1 MAQWFEEF
9 GAPTHN
15 PKEYRAWTT
24 WKKGQEIRARI
35 SGKLKARK
43 SCAILNKF
51 VDQFFDE
58 IKGTDP
64 EKEASATVYSNP
76 DSDELGLTAIRI
88 GDIGTVSVPDPPY
101 FGKSVATI
109 HTHPSGDLNFS
120 PSDYLVALNSNLK
133 GMCVVDK
140 NGKRHCEVL
149 KSKIKDSEREQI
161 VNMALSILSPN
172 ISDRQEVY
180 RATGERIKEIT

>member
-64 EKEASATVYSNP
+64 EKEASATVYSKPNSLKRDKRVFKITFSGLKP
-76 DSDELGLTAIRI
+76 DRPCRTHAWIR
-88 GDIGTVSVPDPPY
+88 
-101 FGKSVATI
+101 FRR
-109 HTHPSGDLNFS
+109 
-120 PSDYLVALNSNLK
+120 ALPWN
-133 GMCVVDK
+133 
-140 NGKRHCEVL
+140 
-149 KSKIKDSEREQI
+149 
-161 VNMALSILSPN
+161 
-172 ISDRQEVY
+172 
-180 RATGERIKEIT
+180 